1 MKKSLSIGVLTL
13 ASMWLTAGTSS
24 AGGTFGLFTQA
35 SCWPFNCL
43 ANCHCCGGCGC
54 SKICVKPYN
63 AFSPNCSGT
72 LFTDD
77 ISGVGNPAGCGRP
90 QGALPCGDLPSVGCC
105 DSDSGGTLQPTPAER
120 APVPPTPVV
129 PGTKT
134 SFIVPG
140 TFQNYGPMQ
149 IGYYYPNYMP
159 TYNNNTQPMAV
170 PYYWNS
176 GR

>member
-1 MKKSLSIGVLTL
+1 MKKFLSIGVLTL

-24 AGGTFGLFTQA
+24 AGCTFGLFTQA

-43 ANCHCCGGCGC
+43 ANCHCCGC
-54 SKICVKPYN
+54 STICIKPYN
-63 AFSPNCSGT
+63 AFSPPCGGT

-77 ISGVGNPAGCGRP
+77 LVGPLRNQAGCGRA
-90 QGALPCGDLPSVGCC
+90 QGALPFGDLPSVGCC
-105 DSDSGGTLQPTPAER
+105 DGDTGGTLQPTPER

-134 SFIVPG
+134 SFVVPG

-159 TYNNNTQPMAV
+159 AYNYNTQPMAV